1 MKIEAVAASA
11 KLQSHDPP
19 HQPLPSFT
27 QGKNG
32 QADAGAIFDE
42 TLDSEQRR
50 HAAGEG
56 EGADGR
62 EDGGAACQRR
72 QAARS
77 RLFLLAQSVELLGE
91 RLLGATLPVL
101 LHAGADLLWMAQ
113 ELMSVVED
121 LAEPALSEADQRACQ
136 AVLARLKSEGAFI
149 EARSGRALDAALHG
163 QLDALA
169 QRLA

>member
-1 MKIEAVAASA
+1 MKIQAIAASA

-19 HQPLPSFT
+19 HQHLPSFS
-27 QGKNG
+27 QGKSR

-50 HAAGEG
+50 HADGEG
-56 EGADGR
+56 EGEGS
-62 EDGGAACQRR
+62 QRR

-77 RLFLLAQSVELLGE
+77 RLFLLEQSVALLGE
-91 RLLGATLPVL
+91 RLLGAALPVL

-113 ELMSVVED
+113 ELTCLVED
-121 LAEPALSEADQRACQ
+121 LAEPALSEADQHACL
-136 AVLARLKSEGAFI
+136 AVLVRLRSESAFI
-149 EARSGRALDAALHG
+149 EARSARTLDAALRD

-169 QRLA
+169 LRLA